1 MFVQIFMNKQ
11 IYVLNVS
18 TYFTLYLY
26 LLSIR
31 IRYMLWQYS
40 TKIRSTTLAQ
50 RQQLLYVI
58 IIIIII
64 KGIYKRIEQ
73 GGSKLGSA
81 DPQGDTRE

>member
-1 MFVQIFMNKQ
+1 MNKQ

-18 TYFTLYLY
+18 TYFTLFLY

-40 TKIRSTTLAQ
+40 TNILAQ

-73 GGSKLGSA
+73 GGSKLGS
-81 DPQGDTRE
+81 PGGYKGVTSESVENV